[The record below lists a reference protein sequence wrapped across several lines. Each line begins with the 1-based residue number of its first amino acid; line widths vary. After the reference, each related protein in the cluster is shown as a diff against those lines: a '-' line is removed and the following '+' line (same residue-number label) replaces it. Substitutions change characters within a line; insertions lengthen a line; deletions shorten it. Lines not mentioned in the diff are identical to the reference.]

1 MPNVYVQCGK
11 INDVGGRSDYI
22 SNAERQEE
30 IVLHRQAMKF
40 DWAFYSA
47 YEKSNKKSKKANNE
61 ARELIIALP
70 NELEYDLQKLEKMCD
85 ELTSELVGKE
95 HDYEYAVHWN
105 HTRTNLHVHILFSE
119 REVKSGEVEPKK
131 YSRDIWMNKDTHVLA
146 KPNSEN
152 AELVHRKGDV
162 MLDKEGK
169 PKYDL
174 DVLSVK
180 DKKFIPRGWIQE
192 AHKTTQKVFLNNGF
206 EIDVRDFDDPY
217 LSQKKIYKNAR
228 EDYKNRALEWNEKV
242 KEYNSELKEYL
253 ELSPAQES
261 TFVKIKK
268 EILENVR
275 DVNRSS
281 RSITQRAIDL
291 VQEMVS
297 KLIPIKAKVQ
307 ISTHAIMSSWT
318 KTKKQFDDLFS
329 QNKELENE
337 VRDLN
342 LKTKT
347 REEVGR
353 QLEERIERKL
363 ELIREMEELDEQA
376 IDR

>member
-1 MPNVYVQCGK
+1 M
-11 INDVGGRSDYI
+11 
-22 SNAERQEE
+22 
-30 IVLHRQAMKF
+30 
-40 DWAFYSA
+40 
-47 YEKSNKKSKKANNE
+47 E
-61 ARELIIALP
+61 A
-70 NELEYDLQKLEKMCD
+70 
-85 ELTSELVGKE
+85 
-95 HDYEYAVHWN
+95 
-105 HTRTNLHVHILFSE
+105 
-119 REVKSGEVEPKK
+119 KK
-131 YSRDIWMNKDTHVLA
+131 YRWDIGTKKDTHVLA

-206 EIDVRDFDDPY
+206 EIGVRDFDDPY
-217 LSQKKIYKNAR
+217 LSQKKIYQNAR
-228 EDYKNRALEWNEKV
+228 EDYKNRALQWNEKV

-307 ISTHAIMSSWT
+307 ISTNAIMVSWT

-329 QNKELENE
+329 QNQELENE
-337 VRDLN
+337 VRDLDQ
-342 LKTKT
+342 KTKT